1 MRSFIATI
9 LIFIFMCIA
18 ITLNNRYVKDCA
30 SYICDCVS
38 EESFYNDPKAA
49 VNRLEDFW
57 KKNHPFIGLSVGFKE
72 LDRLSEL
79 IIELKSYT
87 ELGNSSEMKRL
98 RMLIID
104 SSDDISRLEK
114 FDIENL
120 L

>member
-1 MRSFIATI
+1 MRSFVATI
-9 LIFIFMCIA
+9 LIFIFVCGI
-18 ITLNNRYVKDCA
+18 IVVNNRYVKDCA
-30 SYICDCVS
+30 SYICECVS
-38 EESFYNDPKAA
+38 EESFYNDPNAA

-57 KKNHPFIGLSVGFKE
+57 EKNHPFIGLSVGFKE
-72 LDRLSEL
+72 LDRMSEL

-87 ELGNSSEMKRL
+87 ELGNTSEIKRL

-104 SSDDISRLEK
+104 SADDISRLEK

>member
-9 LIFIFMCIA
+9 LIFIFMCVA
-18 ITLNNRYVKDCA
+18 ISFNNRYVKDCA
-30 SYICDCVS
+30 SYICECISD
-38 EESFYNDPKAA
+38 ESFYDDPSTA
-49 VNRLEDFW
+49 VNRLEAFW
-57 KKNHPFIGLSVGFKE
+57 KKNHPFVGLSVGFKE
-72 LDRLSEL
+72 LDRMSEL

-87 ELGNSSEMKRL
+87 ELGNMSEAKRL

-104 SSDDISRLEK
+104 SADDISRLEK